1 VERPQ
6 GCPRPHGRLH
16 SQHPDWSGVRGGPWG
31 SVGMQPADGLAVDLH
46 PAPLQRGPT
55 PPPAAAGP
63 PCGNYGYGYGYGIV
77 GEEGALG

>member
-55 PPPAAAGP
+55 PPPP
-63 PCGNYGYGYGYGIV
+63 PPDLPVAITGTGTGM
-77 GEEGALG
+77 ESLGKKGR